1 MCLVTEQLEPIILEE
16 DKIVYKA
23 VELIITPSPDEYV
36 MSAYQRFR
44 YKLGKLYS
52 AVIAHEPKSEKIYV
66 RYYSDEQEIYYERK
80 PSKTLVT
87 ISTGFHGFINLE
99 TAEYYLEEG
108 LEVIVECTYPKGSE
122 YYEDATGLC
131 VSNQIIINKIIK

>member
-16 DKIVYKA
+16 DKIAYKT
-23 VELIITPSPDEYV
+23 VKVMHSPTPDEYV
-36 MSAYQRFR
+36 KSVCQGFS

-52 AVIAHEPKSEKIYV
+52 AVIAHEPESEKVYV
-66 RYYSDEQEIYYERK
+66 RYYSLEQEIYYERT
-80 PSKTLVT
+80 PPKTLVT

-108 LEVIVECTYPKGSE
+108 REVIVECTYPKGSE

-131 VSNQIIINKIIK
+131 VSNQIIISKIIK